1 MYKRKGRALKMNSQ
15 TKKSGFT
22 IIEVVLVLAI
32 AGLIF
37 LIVFLAVPA
46 LQRSQRDQARRSDMG
61 RLVAA
66 TQDYRGNHQG
76 QLPTLSGATGTAFLG
91 QVARDSSFEDPSGGT
106 YTLSSALSFASDDS
120 DLTYKTGKIIYQIGK
135 KCASNGNPSAAG
147 GARNVAYAIALESG
161 DIYCQ
166 SN

>member
-1 MYKRKGRALKMNSQ
+1 MNTQ
-15 TKKSGFT
+15 TKSKSGFT

-46 LQRSQRDQARRSDMG
+46 LQRSQRDQARKSDMG

-66 TQDYRGNHQG
+66 VQDYRGNHQG
-76 QLPTLSGATGTAFLG
+76 NLPLPANEAALISQIEKDTT
-91 QVARDSSFEDPSGGT
+91 FEDPSGGDYDLKDLDNFGDTNGT
-106 YTLSSALSFASDDS
+106 YQDGT
-120 DLTYKTGKIIYQIGK
+120 IIYQVGK
-135 KCASNGNPSAAG
+135 KCDPASNRPTGAG
-147 GARNVAYAIALESG
+147 GARNIAFSMKLESG
-161 DIYCQ
+161 DLYCQ

>member
-1 MYKRKGRALKMNSQ
+1 MNSQ

-61 RLVAA
+61 RVIAA
-66 TQDYRGNHQG
+66 VQDYRGNHQG
-76 QLPTLSGATGTAFLG
+76 QLPVFTGTTFRDKIA
-91 QVARDSSFEDPSGGT
+91 VDSSFEDPSGGNYSFIAGAPDNIAT
-106 YTLSSALSFASDDS
+106 GALQYQVGSKCDGA
-120 DLTYKTGKIIYQIGK
+120 TG
-135 KCASNGNPSAAG
+135 AFVTNAG
-147 GARNVAYAIALESG
+147 TRKVAFRMQLESG